1 MDIRVIEIV
10 NSLLLSLSLQTAES
24 QDLRNLFA
32 TAGFVTL
39 VRHRGTGVQA
49 RARHDYH
56 CESVATSQV
65 PWPVS
70 VENYR
75 SSLAGHG
82 SESRHWPVPLVTVV

>member
-1 MDIRVIEIV
+1 MMDIRVIEIV

-49 RARHDYH
+49 RARHVITASPLQLGKFLGQ
-56 CESVATSQV
+56 SVLRI
-65 PWPVS
+65 VS
-70 VENYR
+70 P
-75 SSLAGHG
+75 H
-82 SESRHWPVPLVTVV
+82 